1 MSDLFVT
8 SPITKG
14 KTRPVSGLRASSR
27 SLFAALQANSQPCCC
42 IVPDEDM
49 VPQVEE
55 DLKLFAGHQV
65 FTYPGYEIPPY
76 TPLSPDPITT
86 AARLSTLYRLH
97 ECRDEESFLLVVS
110 AEALM
115 RRTLPSAILAD
126 NAELLMEGED
136 VERDELIEKL
146 TNLGYEHAS
155 LVQNVGE
162 YSVRGGI
169 FDIFPP
175 TFVGDGALHTS
186 PLRLDFFGDTI
197 DSLRMFDPISQ
208 RSTGEIAEAII
219 LPASDICT
227 TAEHPA
233 AAISKNFDNAAQ
245 ALGWD
250 LDEYYPVQEKI
261 KAGERFPGMEFFLPL
276 FYPDTKQPNSLF
288 DFLPPS
294 CCLIHY
300 APELEA
306 QAREMVHER
315 IVNNFEEASI
325 QKKPALSPEQLF
337 LLPEQTADRMAQFPQ
352 ILCSSDA
359 DTTEV
364 HSLNASNHQI
374 LKQDISLQR
383 KERGLIPPLS
393 EQIQLWHEQ
402 GDHVLLCCRSE
413 QQTKTL
419 TELLAKHQHRIELL
433 TSPINL
439 QKLTT
444 ARSTDTLYLTDQPLT
459 EGFSLTHT
467 GIHFVSESE
476 LFGEMRLGKR
486 KKTRKTSEETI
497 RFAELNDGDIV
508 VHRDHGLGRYLGIS
522 TLELQGIVNDF
533 MLIEYKG
540 GDKLYLPV
548 DRLNLITR
556 YEGLSDREP
565 RMDKLGTQSWRAT
578 KAKVK
583 EEVWRVAEE
592 LLSIYAKR
600 EMQDGRRFSPPGE
613 LYHELEESFPYDE
626 TEGQNKAITAV
637 IDDLTSDKPM
647 DRLVCGDVGYG
658 KTEVAI
664 RAAFKV
670 VEDGAQVAILVPTT
684 VLAEQHLQTFK
695 ERMQGFAVTIEGIN
709 RFRSPAQQK
718 AIVKDL
724 AAGKIDI
731 IIGTHRLL
739 SKDIIYQNLGLLII
753 DEEHRFGVSHKEKIK
768 KIKAEVD
775 ILTLTAT
782 PIPRTLQMSLLSIRD
797 LSVISSAPEHRRPVK
812 TFVAKYD
819 DLVIKEAVR
828 KEMRRSGQV
837 FFVHNRVKSIYR
849 MASNLQDLVP
859 EARIAVAHGQ
869 MSGKELEEIM
879 VKFVNREIDVL
890 MATTIIE
897 SGLDIPSANT
907 IIINRADMLGL
918 AEIYQLRGRVGR
930 SATQSFAYLLVP
942 SLDTL
947 SNDSKDR
954 LRALMDCNELGG
966 GFKLAMSDLQIRGGG
981 NLLGVS
987 QSGQIAAIGYD
998 LYLDLLQST
1007 VADMKS
1013 RAAAGEA
1020 GTPAVELIDPEI
1032 NLQLSAY
1039 IPEHYI
1045 QDVSQRYIAYRR
1057 ISSLSK
1063 SDREDHSNLMD
1074 ELSDRYGKL
1083 PQETENLFR
1092 IVACKKELIALGIK
1106 KLERGKDSFVF
1117 SFTETTPLDTG
1128 LLMNF
1133 LHKKSKQPKKVQP
1146 RLTPDGRLIIP
1157 TALSEKRIFP
1167 LLQEAITQLSTLC
1180 AEAH

>member
-1 MSDLFVT
+1 MSDLSFST
-8 SPITKG
+8 TLITPDKD
-14 KTRPVSGLRASSR
+14 TRITGLRGSAK
-27 SLFAALQANSQPCCC
+27 SLFTALQAKSQPCCC

-55 DLKLFAGHQV
+55 DLKLFSSLPV
-65 FTYPGYEIPPY
+65 FSYPGYEIPPY
-76 TPLSPDPITT
+76 TPLSPDPLTT
-86 AARLSTLYRLH
+86 AARLSTLYRLQ
-97 ECRDEESFLLVVS
+97 EYDLQKPFILVVS

-115 RRTLPSAILAD
+115 RRTLPANILSD
-126 NAELLMEGED
+126 NAELLMAGEEA
-136 VERDELIEKL
+136 ERDELIEKL
-146 TNLGYEHAS
+146 SKLGYEHAS

-175 TFVGDGALHTS
+175 SFLAEGRLHTT

-197 DSLRMFDPISQ
+197 ESMRGFDPISQ
-208 RSTGEIAEAII
+208 RSVAEIEEAII
-219 LPASDICT
+219 LPASDICNSSN
-227 TAEHPA
+227 TAGKILQSFDA
-233 AAISKNFDNAAQ
+233 ASQ
-245 ALGWD
+245 LLEWD
-250 LDEYYPVQEKI
+250 IDEYYPIQEKI
-261 KAGERFPGMEFFLPL
+261 RAGLRFPGMEFFLPL
-276 FYPDTKQPNSLF
+276 YYPEAKQTDTLF
-288 DFLPPS
+288 DFLPDN

-300 APELEA
+300 APELEQ

-315 IVNNFEEASI
+315 ILNNFEEAEN
-325 QKKPALSPEQLF
+325 KNNPALPPKQIF
-337 LLPEQTADRMAQFPQ
+337 LLPNDTEEKMQQFARIRYSNDAD
-352 ILCSSDA
+352 SSDI
-359 DTTEV
+359 
-364 HSLNASNHQI
+364 HSLSATNHQI

-393 EQIQLWHEQ
+393 EQIRLWQTQ
-402 GDHVLLCCRSE
+402 GDQVLLCCRS
-413 QQTKTL
+413 QRQTKTL
-419 TELLAKHQHRIELL
+419 AELLEKHQHQIEFLS
-433 TSPINL
+433 SPVSL
-439 QKLTT
+439 SKLST
-444 ARSTDTLYLTDQPLT
+444 ARSTDILYLCDQPLT
-459 EGFSLTHT
+459 EGFSLNHS
-467 GIHFVSESE
+467 GIHFLSESE

-486 KKTRKTSEETI
+486 RKAKESSGDTI

-533 MLIEYKG
+533 MLLEYKG

-548 DRLNLITR
+548 DRLNLISR

-565 RMDKLGTQSWRAT
+565 RIDKLGTQSWRAT

-583 EEVWRVAEE
+583 EEVWKVAEE
-592 LLSIYAKR
+592 LLAIYAKR
-600 EMQDGRRFSPPGE
+600 ELREGRRFAPPGS

-626 TEGQNKAITAV
+626 TEGQDKAITAV

-670 VEDGAQVAILVPTT
+670 VEDGAQAAILVPTT

-695 ERMQGFAVTIEGIN
+695 ERMQGFAVNVECIN
-709 RFRSPAQQK
+709 RFRTPAQQK
-718 AIVKDL
+718 VIVKNL
-724 AAGKIDI
+724 ATGKIDI

-739 SKDIIYQNLGLLII
+739 SKDIQYNNLGLLII

-819 DLVIKEAVR
+819 DLVIKEAIL
-828 KEMRRSGQV
+828 KEMRRNGQV

-849 MASNLQDLVP
+849 MAANVQELVP

-897 SGLDIPSANT
+897 SGLDIPTANT

-942 SLDTL
+942 SLDNL

-1007 VADMKS
+1007 VADMKA
-1013 RAAAGEA
+1013 RANAGDGEIA
-1020 GTPAVELIDPEI
+1020 SIDRVDPEI
-1032 NLQLSAY
+1032 NLQISAY
-1039 IPEHYI
+1039 IPESYI
-1045 QDVSQRYIAYRR
+1045 ADVSQRYIAYRR

-1063 SDREDHSNLMD
+1063 SDAEDYDNLMD
-1074 ELSDRYGKL
+1074 ELADRYGKL
-1083 PQETENLFR
+1083 PQETQNLFR
-1092 IVACKKELIALGIK
+1092 IVACKKELTLLGIK
-1106 KLERGKDSFVF
+1106 KLEKGKDSFVF
-1117 SFTETTPLDTG
+1117 SFTENTPLDPA
-1128 LLMNF
+1128 LLMEY
-1133 LHKKSKQPKKVQP
+1133 LQKSRGKKNVPPP
-1146 RLTPDGRLIIP
+1146 RLTPDGRLIV
-1157 TALSEKRIFP
+1157 TVKHSTDRLFNE
-1167 LLQEAITQLSTLC
+1167 LQAVISQLKTMCSY
-1180 AEAH
+1180 

>member
-1 MSDLFVT
+1 MSDSFASSRIDSGTDT
-8 SPITKG
+8 SI
-14 KTRPVSGLRASSR
+14 SGLRGSAK
-27 SLFAALQANSQPCCC
+27 SLFTALQAKSQPCCC

-55 DLKLFAGHQV
+55 DLKLFSDLPV
-65 FTYPGYEIPPY
+65 FSYPGYEIPPY
-76 TPLSPDPITT
+76 TPLSPDPLTT
-86 AARLSTLYRLH
+86 AARLSTLYRLQEH
-97 ECRDEESFLLVVS
+97 DPQSPFILVVS

-115 RRTLPSAILAD
+115 RRTLPANVLSD
-126 NAELLMEGED
+126 NAELLMAGEETD
-136 VERDELIEKL
+136 RDELIVKL
-146 TNLGYEHAS
+146 SNLGYEHAS

-175 TFVGDGALHTS
+175 SFLADGTLHTT

-197 DSLRMFDPISQ
+197 ESLRGFNPISQ
-208 RSTGEIAEAII
+208 RSIAEIEEAVI
-219 LPASDICT
+219 LPASDICASST
-227 TAEHPA
+227 TVN
-233 AAISKNFDNAAQ
+233 ITQNFNEAAQ
-245 ALGWD
+245 KLAWD
-250 LDEYYPVQEKI
+250 TDEYYPIQEKI
-261 KAGERFPGMEFFLPL
+261 RAGLRFPGMEFFLPL
-276 FYPDTKQPNSLF
+276 YYPDSKQINTLF
-288 DFLPPS
+288 DFLPQN

-300 APELEA
+300 APELEQ
-306 QAREMVHER
+306 QARDMVQER
-315 IVNNFEEASI
+315 ILNNFGEAENR
-325 QKKPALSPEQLF
+325 KTPALPPYQIF
-337 LLPEQTADRMAQFPQ
+337 LLPDETEEKMQSFARIQYSNDMESAD
-352 ILCSSDA
+352 
-359 DTTEV
+359 V
-364 HSLNASNHQI
+364 HSLSATNHQI

-393 EQIQLWHEQ
+393 EQIRLWQSQ
-402 GDHVLLCCRSE
+402 GDQVLLCCRS
-413 QQTKTL
+413 QRQTKTL
-419 TELLAKHQHRIELL
+419 AELLEKHQHQIEFLK
-433 TSPINL
+433 SPVSL
-439 QKLTT
+439 SKLST
-444 ARSTDTLYLTDQPLT
+444 ARSTDILYLCDQPLS
-459 EGFSLTHT
+459 EGFSLSHS
-467 GIHFVSESE
+467 GIHFLSESE

-486 KKTRKTSEETI
+486 RKTKESGGETI
-497 RFAELNDGDIV
+497 RFAELNDGDII

-533 MLIEYKG
+533 MLLEYKG

-548 DRLNLITR
+548 DRLNLISR

-583 EEVWRVAEE
+583 EEVWKIAEE
-592 LLSIYAKR
+592 LLAIYAKR
-600 EMQDGRRFSPPGE
+600 ELREGRRFAPPGE

-626 TEGQNKAITAV
+626 TEGQDKAITAV

-670 VEDGAQVAILVPTT
+670 VEDGAQTAILVPTT

-695 ERMQGFAVTIEGIN
+695 ERMQGFAVNIECIN
-709 RFRSPAQQK
+709 RFRTPTQQK
-718 AIVKDL
+718 VIVKDL

-739 SKDIIYQNLGLLII
+739 SKDIHYDNLGLLII

-819 DLVIKEAVR
+819 DLVIKEAIL
-828 KEMRRSGQV
+828 KEMRRNGQI

-849 MASNLQDLVP
+849 MATTVQDLVP

-897 SGLDIPSANT
+897 SGLDIPTANT

-942 SLDTL
+942 SLDNL

-981 NLLGVS
+981 NILGVS

-1007 VADMKS
+1007 VADMKA
-1013 RAAAGEA
+1013 RAAADGGDIA
-1020 GTPAVELIDPEI
+1020 SVDRVDPEI

-1039 IPEHYI
+1039 IPESYI
-1045 QDVSQRYIAYRR
+1045 ADVSQRYVAYRR

-1063 SDREDHSNLMD
+1063 SEAEDYDNLMD
-1074 ELSDRYGKL
+1074 ELADRYGQL
-1083 PQETENLFR
+1083 PQETQNLFR
-1092 IVACKKELIALGIK
+1092 IVACKKELAKLGIK
-1106 KLERGKDSFVF
+1106 KLEKGKDSFVF
-1117 SFTETTPLDTG
+1117 SFTENTPLDPG
-1128 LLMNF
+1128 MLMEYLQNARG
-1133 LHKKSKQPKKVQP
+1133 KKKAPAPK
-1146 RLTPDGRLIIP
+1146 LTPDGRLIISVKEP
-1157 TALSEKRIFP
+1157 KEQLFKS
-1167 LLQEAITQLSTLC
+1167 LQTVITQLQSLC
-1180 AEAH
+1180 SK

>member
-1 MSDLFVT
+1 E
-8 SPITKG
+8 
-14 KTRPVSGLRASSR
+14 
-27 SLFAALQANSQPCCC
+27 QN
-42 IVPDEDM
+42 
-49 VPQVEE
+49 PQ
-55 DLKLFAGHQV
+55 Q
-65 FTYPGYEIPPY
+65 
-76 TPLSPDPITT
+76 
-86 AARLSTLYRLH
+86 
-97 ECRDEESFLLVVS
+97 SFILVAS

-115 RRTLPSAILAD
+115 RRTLPATILSD
-126 NAELLMEGED
+126 NAELLLAGEETD
-136 VERDELIEKL
+136 RDDLIEKL
-146 TNLGYEHAS
+146 NKIGYEHAS

-175 TFVGDGALHTS
+175 SFLAENSLHTS

-197 DSLRMFDPISQ
+197 ESLRSFNPINQ
-208 RSTGEIAEAII
+208 RSIAELEEAII
-219 LPASDICT
+219 LPASDICSS
-227 TAEHPA
+227 TATPTGNA
-233 AAISKNFDNAAQ
+233 DTVQRFDNAA
-245 ALGWD
+245 ASLLWD
-250 LDEYYPVQEKI
+250 TDEYYPIQEKV
-261 KAGERFPGMEFFLPL
+261 KSGLRFPGMEFYLPL
-276 FYPDTKQPNSLF
+276 FYPAEQKTATLF
-288 DFLPPS
+288 DFLPEN

-300 APELEA
+300 APELEQ
-306 QAREMVHER
+306 QAREMVQER
-315 IVNNFEEASI
+315 IENNFQEA
-325 QKKPALSPEQLF
+325 KDKNFPALPPEQLF
-337 LLPEQTADRMAQFPQ
+337 LLPGKTKGTMQKFSR
-352 ILCSSDA
+352 ILCSSDTDSA
-359 DTTEV
+359 AP
-364 HSLNASNHQI
+364 HSFSATNHQI

-383 KERGLIPPLS
+383 RERGLIPPLS
-393 EQIQLWHEQ
+393 EQIRLWHDH
-402 GDHVLLCCRSE
+402 GDQVLLCCRSPR
-413 QQTKTL
+413 QTKTL
-419 TELLAKHQHRIELL
+419 AELLEKHGHQIEFLQSPVSL
-433 TSPINL
+433 HKLGTS
-439 QKLTT
+439 
-444 ARSTDTLYLTDQPLT
+444 RSTDILYLCDKPLS
-459 EGFSLTHT
+459 EGFSLLHR
-467 GIHFVSESE
+467 GIHFLSESE
-476 LFGEMRLGKR
+476 LFGEMRLGKKR
-486 KKTRKTSEETI
+486 KAKTSDDETI

-522 TLELQGIVNDF
+522 TLELQGIINDF

-548 DRLNLITR
+548 DRLNLISR
-556 YEGLSDREP
+556 YEGLSERVP
-565 RMDKLGTQSWRAT
+565 RLDKLGTQSWRAT

-583 EEVWRVAEE
+583 EEVWKVAEE
-592 LLSIYAKR
+592 LLAIYARR
-600 EMQDGRRFSPPGE
+600 EMREGRRFSPPGG

-637 IDDLTSDKPM
+637 IDDLTSNKPM

-670 VEDGAQVAILVPTT
+670 VEDGAQAAILVPTT
-684 VLAEQHLQTFK
+684 VLAEQHLQTFR
-695 ERMQGFAVTIEGIN
+695 ERMQGFAVNVECIN

-718 AIVKDL
+718 AIIRDL

-739 SKDIIYQNLGLLII
+739 SKDIQYHDLGLLII

-768 KIKAEVD
+768 KIKSEVD

-797 LSVISSAPEHRRPVK
+797 LSVISSPPEHRRPVK

-819 DLVIKEAVR
+819 DLVIKEAVL
-828 KEMRRSGQV
+828 KEMRRNGQV

-849 MASNLQDLVP
+849 MAASVQELVP

-879 VKFVNREIDVL
+879 VRFVNREIDVL

-942 SLDTL
+942 SLDSL

-1007 VADMKS
+1007 VADLKAQADGDD
-1013 RAAAGEA
+1013 R
-1020 GTPAVELIDPEI
+1020 TAVERIDPEI
-1032 NLQLSAY
+1032 NLQISAY
-1039 IPEHYI
+1039 IPESYI
-1045 QDVSQRYIAYRR
+1045 VDVSQRYIAYRR

-1063 SDREDHSNLMD
+1063 ADAESQDQLMA
-1074 ELSDRYGKL
+1074 ELEDRYGRL
-1083 PQETENLFR
+1083 PEETHNLFR
-1092 IVACKKELIALGIK
+1092 IVACKKELAELGIN
-1106 KLERGKDSFVF
+1106 KLEKGKDSFVF
-1117 SFTETTPLDTG
+1117 SFTEQTPINPG
-1128 LLMNF
+1128 LLMDY
-1133 LHKKSKQPKKVQP
+1133 LQRAGDRKKTAPP
-1146 RLTPDGRLIIP
+1146 RLTPDGRLIVP
-1157 TALSEKRIFP
+1157 VEYSAEQLFTALQKTLS
-1167 LLQEAITQLSTLC
+1167 QLKTLC
-1180 AEAH
+1180 TV